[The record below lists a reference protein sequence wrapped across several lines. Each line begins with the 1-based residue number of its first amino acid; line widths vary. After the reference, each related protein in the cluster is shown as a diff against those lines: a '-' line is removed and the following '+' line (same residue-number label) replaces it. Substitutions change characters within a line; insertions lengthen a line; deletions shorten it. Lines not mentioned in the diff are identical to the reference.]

1 MNPNVEVHK
10 VGSENALSLIRKF
23 SRRVQ
28 GAGIIQTVRAG
39 RYRTR
44 PMSKAVTKKRALKRI
59 VRQSERS
66 RLIKEGKL
74 TEIAPRRHGGSA
86 PRREN
91 TREEQSPRTGTGLGE
106 ATPIAR

>member
-1 MNPNVEVHK
+1 MNPNVEVHR
-10 VGSENALSLIRKF
+10 VGVESALSLIRKF

-59 VRQSERS
+59 ERQGERQ
-66 RLIKEGKL
+66 RLIKEGK
-74 TEIAPRRHGGSA
+74 IAEFTPRRGQG
-86 PRREN
+86 PRRES
-91 TREEQSPRTGTGLGE
+91 TQEQTPRTGTGLGE
-106 ATPIAR
+106 ATPISR

>member
-44 PMSKAVTKKRALKRI
+44 PVSKTIVKKRALKRI
-59 VRQSERS
+59 ERQAERS
-66 RLIKEGKL
+66 RLIKEGKI
-74 TEIAPRRHGGSA
+74 TEMAPRRHGMT
-86 PRREN
+86 PRRESAPQ
-91 TREEQSPRTGTGLGE
+91 EQTPRTGTGLGE

>member
-44 PMSKAVTKKRALKRI
+44 PMSKAVVKKRALKRI
-59 VRQSERS
+59 ERHAERA

-74 TEIAPRRHGGSA
+74 TETAPRRGMGA
-86 PRREN
+86 PRRE
-91 TREEQSPRTGTGLGE
+91 TTTEQAPRTGTGLGE